1 MRQRSVAGI
10 CLVLFVIA
18 AAMMGCA
25 TRKGIKFES
34 GLKKFEAKE
43 LDEAIIIFEKIAA
56 GGGKYGNRARYYVGE
71 CYKLQFKWD
80 ESMAQFQM
88 VVDSEPPTSYLGTQA
103 RNKISLIREG
113 RKDIE
118 RTKIIHDNNPGTE
131 MAKDALLELGSVYE
145 NKLDDYESAVAIYR
159 QLIKESPGSA
169 KAAQAQINI
178 GYIYI
183 YKLYDYNKGWPEFK
197 AVNLENY
204 PDLKYRVGEVDDLL
218 RDINKTLAEIREHQ
232 DFIKRSQKRKIPTL
246 KDMHISGY
254 EIYSVRQDQ
263 VAQSFLA
270 IGNKWRYLKN
280 HPKALEAFQMLID
293 RLPLM
298 LNQAA
303 EARYGIAEMYHLDQ
317 ARYFEAVDAYKEFI
331 KYHPTYFRR
340 EEATYNVAICYESLR
355 QYAAA
360 YDSYKAYRDTYPEG
374 KYFKPSEL
382 KVRQYEFDEDGDGFP
397 YYKEAAAGTSDTDA
411 NSYPS

>member
-1 MRQRSVAGI
+1 MRQRSVVGI

-25 TRKGIKFES
+25 TKKGID
-34 GLKKFEAKE
+34 FEAGVKSFDARE
-43 LDEAIIIFEKIAA
+43 LDEAIVIFKQIAA

-80 ESMAQFQM
+80 EATAQFQM
-88 VVDSEPPTSYLGTQA
+88 VVDDEPPTSYLGTQA

-113 RKDIE
+113 RKDIQ

-131 MAKDALLELGSVYE
+131 MAEDALLELGSVYE
-145 NKLDDYESAVAIYR
+145 NKLDDYESAVTTYR
-159 QLIKESPGSA
+159 QLIEESPGSS

-178 GYIYI
+178 GYVYI
-183 YKLYDYNKGWPEFK
+183 YKLYDYTKGWPEFK
-197 AVNLENY
+197 QVNLENY
-204 PDLKYRVGEVDDLL
+204 PELKYRVSEVDDLL
-218 RDINKTLAEIREHQ
+218 RDINKTLGEIREHQ
-232 DFIKRSQKRKIPTL
+232 DFIKRSQKRKIP
-246 KDMHISGY
+246 KNMRVSGY
-254 EIYSVRQDQ
+254 EIYSVKQDQ

-270 IGNKWRYLKN
+270 IAKKWRYLKN
-280 HPKALEAFQMLID
+280 YPKSLEAYQMLID

-298 LNQAA
+298 LTQAA

-317 ARYFEAVDAYKEFI
+317 ARYFEAVDAYKSFI

-340 EEATYNVAICYESLR
+340 EEASYNMAICYESLR
-355 QYAAA
+355 QYAEA
-360 YDSYKAYRDTYPEG
+360 YDTYKAYRDTYAEG
-374 KYFKPSEL
+374 KYSKQAEL
-382 KVRQYEFDEDGDGFP
+382 KVRQYEFDEDGDGYP

-411 NSYPS
+411 NSVPS